1 MAQFSGQF
9 TVSSSVVTQFPD
21 IDTMVVYLIAH
32 PDNTQDIFIGNDGDD
47 SISVPT
53 GFPIIPADAAL
64 RVRVDGNLNQ
74 LYALAEVNSE
84 KICWLISED

>member
-9 TVSSSVVTQFPD
+9 GVSSSTVTQFPD
-21 IDTMVVYLIAH
+21 FNAVVVYLVAH
-32 PDNTQDIFIGNDGDD
+32 PDNTQDIFVGNNGSD
-47 SISVPT
+47 SISILT
-53 GFPIIPADAAL
+53 GFPITPSGSPL

-74 LYALAEVNSE
+74 LYALAEVDNE